1 MTRMNL
7 RRTFLVAALAVA
19 GIAGTGLGLGIP
31 GSMAPAV
38 AAEEQF
44 KQVQLDDKM
53 IQGFISAQKDMADLA
68 QKSGAQQSEK
78 PDPKVQAEL
87 EAIAKK
93 HGFVSF
99 VDFDDVAFN
108 ISMVMGGLDPQS
120 GQFTDPITAIKKEI
134 EEITADKT
142 IPDKD
147 KKQMLDELAEALK
160 NTPPLKFPA
169 NVEVVKKFRV
179 EIEKVL
185 Q

>member
-1 MTRMNL
+1 MTYVAL
-7 RRTFLVAALAVA
+7 RRTFLVTVLAVA
-19 GIAGTGLGLGIP
+19 AIAGAGFGLIGTP
-31 GSMAPAV
+31 ARVMAAD
-38 AAEEQF
+38 EQF

-68 QKSGAQQSEK
+68 QKSGAPQSEK
-78 PDPKVQAEL
+78 PDPKIQAEL

-93 HGFVSF
+93 HGFQSF
-99 VDFDDVAFN
+99 VEFDDVAFN

-134 EEITADKT
+134 EDVNKDAT

-169 NVEVVKKFRV
+169 NVEVVKKFRS

>member
-1 MTRMNL
+1 MTRVSSK
-7 RRTFLVAALAVA
+7 RSFLAVVLAVA
-19 GIAGTGLGLGIP
+19 GLLGAGLGLAG
-31 GSMAPAV
+31 MPASV
-38 AAEEQF
+38 QAVEDQF

-68 QKSGAQQSEK
+68 QKSAAQQSEK

-87 EAIAKK
+87 ESIAKK
-93 HGFVSF
+93 HGFQSF
-99 VDFDDVAFN
+99 VEFDDVAFN

-134 EEITADKT
+134 DEITADKT

-147 KKQMLDELAEALK
+147 KKQMLDELADALK

-169 NVEVVKKFRV
+169 NVDIVKKFRA

>member
-1 MTRMNL
+1 M
-7 RRTFLVAALAVA
+7 RRSKRFLAALVAVA
-19 GIAGTGLGLGIP
+19 GLALAG
-31 GSMAPAV
+31 PAV
-38 AAEEQF
+38 AQAPAGGDQAF
-44 KQVQLDDKM
+44 KQIKLTDAQ
-53 IQGFISAQKDMADLA
+53 ISGFIGAQKDMAALA
-68 QKSGAQQSEK
+68 QKQGGQPTDK

-93 HGFVSF
+93 HGFQSF

-120 GQFTDPITAIKKEI
+120 GAFTDPIASINKEI
-134 EEITADKT
+134 ADIKADAT
-142 IPDKD
+142 IPEKD

-160 NTPPLKFPA
+160 HTPPLQYPE
-169 NVEVVKKFRV
+169 NVEIVKKRRA